1 MTLKL
6 GIDNAL
12 PYGAGNGNVVFGTSV
27 NNNTPKLDLNG
38 HNVQMNGLTS
48 SNNATIDNTVAG
60 IYVLTVGNNGQ
71 TSTFGGVIK
80 NSAGTLALTK
90 TGNGTLTLSGANT
103 YTGNTTV
110 NGGTLEIVQATLAT
124 NSTVSIASGAVLQL
138 DFSTTNQIAAL
149 VLNGVTNS
157 PGVYR
162 APTVPATSPVGQ
174 LAGAVSRAAGQHG
187 REPVYLALSPLGTLV
202 ADFTLARRTTR
213 RRKPTPTPGDG
224 DGDEHFQLC
233 DERAVPERRSAGDER
248 RLADG
253 SVPLVVGSGNAIQ
266 VVVTAQDGVTTSTNT
281 VTVTRLAS
289 SNALL
294 SDLVITPAGTLYPT
308 L

>member
-1 MTLKL
+1 MAANRTVLLGAGGGYFAPGYGQDLGINGLITGTGGLGIDWEGGSVTLNAVNNYQGDTTIGTNGPGYWETTVANVTLKL

-12 PYGAGNGNVVFGTSV
+12 PYGAGNGNVVFGTSA

-38 HNVQMNGLTS
+38 HNVQMNGLTGS
-48 SNNATIDNTVAG
+48 ANATIDNTVAST
-60 IYVLTVGNNGQ
+60 YALTVGNNGQ

-157 PGVYR
+157 PGVYES
-162 APTVPATSPVGQ
+162 TNSSGYITGSGSLLVLSPVPPVSTDASLLLSG
-174 LAGAVSRAAGQHG
+174 LEPAGNLVAG
-187 REPVYLALSPLGTLV
+187 VYLWHDELH
-202 ADFTLARRTTR
+202 
-213 RRKPTPTPGDG
+213 GD
-224 DGDEHFQLC
+224 
-233 DERAVPERRSAGDER
+233 
-248 RLADG
+248 
-253 SVPLVVGSGNAIQ
+253 
-266 VVVTAQDGVTTSTNT
+266 
-281 VTVTRLAS
+281 
-289 SNALL
+289 
-294 SDLVITPAGTLYPT
+294 
-308 L
+308 